1 MLSVGVPAPL
11 WNWKLCPCQKSPH
24 NHIQATL
31 ILLSRNGTT
40 YWREAGYVWSDILDR
55 ARAVEAD
62 DLVWTWDAF
71 IVVRIVAVDAA
82 ADFGVTGFTEQAR
95 TLSI

>member
-11 WNWKLCPCQKSPH
+11 WNWKLRPCQKYPH

-31 ILLSRNGTT
+31 VLLSRNGTT

-62 DLVWTWDAF
+62 DLPMCTETRAF
-71 IVVRIVAVDAA
+71 QNKQRIVK
-82 ADFGVTGFTEQAR
+82 FQR
-95 TLSI
+95 PRQWPR